1 MSSAA
6 LPPVV
11 TDALAPIATQRP
23 GGRAAR
29 RSPVPPVADTP
40 AAVADSSPP
49 PPPVA
54 ESDSTEDV
62 AIVDGD
68 LPSWL
73 RGKPVTV
80 SDVLLEIPVGS
91 IVRAFPNS
99 RVDVH
104 LDRERSKR
112 FHAILVGLIAKRAKL
127 ANGKPVRTN
136 ADVIRWLLDQPDL
149 HADQNPKKSDGE

>member
-11 TDALAPIATQRP
+11 ADALAPIATQRP

-29 RSPVPPVADTP
+29 RSPAVSVADPP
-40 AAVADSSPP
+40 AAVVDSPP
-49 PPPVA
+49 PVTVA

-91 IVRAFPNS
+91 IVRVFPNS

-112 FHAILVGLIAKRAKL
+112 FHAILVGLIARRAKL
-127 ANGKPVRTN
+127 SNGKPVRTN

-149 HADQNPKKSDGE
+149 HGAENPKKSDGE